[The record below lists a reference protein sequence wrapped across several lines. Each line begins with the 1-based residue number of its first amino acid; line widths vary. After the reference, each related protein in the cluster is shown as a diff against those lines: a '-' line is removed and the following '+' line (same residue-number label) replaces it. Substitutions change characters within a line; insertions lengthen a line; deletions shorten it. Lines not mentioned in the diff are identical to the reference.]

1 MTERYCLVEPYD
13 PAALA
18 MKSQRLYTSRLFAY
32 RDEQQ
37 RERDMQRERAA
48 MGVAMGLGAAGGQEW
63 SWTGPFGGGGC
74 PGAGVVLH
82 GSGARRPCE
91 APPPRS

>member
-48 MGVAMGLGAAGGQEW
+48 MGVAMGLGAAGGQDSEEQAGGEEGME
-63 SWTGPFGGGGC
+63 GPTSIEVGGPVQFGE
-74 PGAGVVLH
+74 L
-82 GSGARRPCE
+82 S
-91 APPPRS
+91 